1 MGRGE
6 ATVYTIAVVDG
17 VGSVEKTIE
26 ALPAPEK
33 LTIEDRDSVAN
44 AKAMYEAL
52 EQADRETVSET
63 LREKLTGATE
73 RMAVLEKIDN
83 AREQIRKLP
92 EAADARYSDVSAI
105 TEALGVIQGTER

>member
-1 MGRGE
+1 MWRQGIRAGRPWD
-6 ATVYTIAVVDG
+6 AVRPRCTPSQWVDG

-83 AREQIRKLP
+83 AREQIRKLRRRRTP
-92 EAADARYSDVSAI
+92 
-105 TEALGVIQGTER
+105 GTAM